1 MSASR
6 GGGAQGGGGGARGVK
21 RKLDGRSVDL
31 EKDLVP
37 MMFGFGDDMKPVDS
51 SVKLLESMVRA
62 LARRDRTA
70 GTEMI

>member
-1 MSASR
+1 M
-6 GGGAQGGGGGARGVK
+6 K